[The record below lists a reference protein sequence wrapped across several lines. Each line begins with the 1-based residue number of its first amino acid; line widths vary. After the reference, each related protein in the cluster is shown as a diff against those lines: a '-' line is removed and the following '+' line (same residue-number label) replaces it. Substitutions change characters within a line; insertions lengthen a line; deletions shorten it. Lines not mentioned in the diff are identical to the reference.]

1 MNVSREQ
8 IDKLIV
14 GGGDPSFPDGGP
26 DVSPT
31 GTAVLNGPVYVGKPT
46 ASPGYEANLNV
57 ASNGVTQSTFDGQ
70 PKYQSSLAI
79 KADGNVNISGD
90 GKTADALLVS
100 KGSARAATFIG
111 GSPDAVII
119 QGDLFVSGSTDTG
132 NKGRLASRFAA
143 ADASPKPFDL
153 VHPTKGEGH
162 RLRYACIEGPEVAVY
177 CRGRLKESNVINLP
191 DYWKDLVHEDS
202 ITVQLQP
209 IGSNQN
215 LVIQEFNNE
224 FIVIAEDSTNTDL
237 ITDLSTIDC
246 FYHVYGERKDINPL
260 IVEYEGNSWEDY
272 PDPNYNPNKVDSDK
286 KNTKDPRFDGPPNT
300 VTQ

>member
-1 MNVSREQ
+1 MQ
-8 IDKLIV
+8 IVKTQTDKLVV
-14 GGGDPSFPDGGP
+14 GSN
-26 DVSPT
+26 DVSHPEGKDQSPT
-31 GTAVLNGPVYVGKPT
+31 GTAVLNGPVYVGKT
-46 ASPGYEANLNV
+46 GASPNYEAVLNV
-57 ASNGVTQSTFDGQ
+57 TSNSAQQLPGDQQ
-70 PKYQSSLAI
+70 PACSASLAI
-79 KADGNVNISGD
+79 KSDGNLTVAGD
-90 GKTADALLVS
+90 GKTANALLIS
-100 KGSARAATFIG
+100 G
-111 GSPDAVII
+111 GSSVDTISVI
-119 QGDLFVSGSTDTG
+119 GDMTVSGSVDCG

-153 VHPTKGEGH
+153 EHPTKGKGH

-260 IVEYEGNSWEDY
+260 IVEYEGNSWKDY
-272 PDPNYNPNKVDSDK
+272 PDPNFHPNKVDIDK
-286 KNTKDPRFDGPPNT
+286 RVFNDPRFAGPPNT
-300 VTQ
+300 ITT

>member
-1 MNVSREQ
+1 MQ
-8 IDKLIV
+8 IVKTQTDKLVV
-14 GGGDPSFPDGGP
+14 GSNDVAYTAPDK
-26 DVSPT
+26 SPT
-31 GTAVLNGPVYVGKPT
+31 GTAVLNGPVYVGKT
-46 ASPGYEANLNV
+46 GASPNYEAVLNIT
-57 ASNGVTQSTFDGQ
+57 SNSAQQLPGDQQ
-70 PKYQSSLAI
+70 PACSASLAM
-79 KADGNVNISGD
+79 KSDGNLTVAGD
-90 GKTADALLVS
+90 GKTANALRIS
-100 KGSARAATFIG
+100 G
-111 GSPDAVII
+111 GSSVDTIHVTGDMFVTGAV
-119 QGDLFVSGSTDTG
+119 DCG
-132 NKGRLASRFAA
+132 NKGKLASRFAA

-209 IGSNQN
+209 IGKTQN

-246 FYHVYGERKDINPL
+246 FYHVYGERIDVNPL

-272 PDPNYNPNKVDSDK
+272 PDPNFNPNKVDRDK
-286 KNTKDPRFDGPPNT
+286 RNTKDPRFSGPPNT
-300 VTQ
+300 FTR